1 MTATTQTST
10 PAQISRIEKAR
21 SWIPYLRDLQDMHE
35 ILSNE
40 PIYPN
45 VGERLMELEDEI
57 RSVKT
62 QIIKS
67 LEPLN

>member
-1 MTATTQTST
+1 
-10 PAQISRIEKAR
+10 
-21 SWIPYLRDLQDMHE
+21 MHE